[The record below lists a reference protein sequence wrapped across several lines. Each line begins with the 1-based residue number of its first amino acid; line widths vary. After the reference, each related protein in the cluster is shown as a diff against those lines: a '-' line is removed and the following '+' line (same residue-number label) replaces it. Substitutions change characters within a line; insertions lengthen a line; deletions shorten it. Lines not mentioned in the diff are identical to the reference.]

1 MPVQRS
7 LSRGAIFAI
16 LSLLIILIGG
26 VAVTRSGSSVD
37 ASQVANPSF
46 VGTWRFDIVGESAEE
61 GEFLSSSFVT
71 YFSDGTML
79 ASGRSVLP
87 APPDAPVPVFHL
99 TTGHGVWEST
109 GERTIAGTFV
119 NQRSD
124 SEGNFLGTTTINA
137 LAEMSDDGMSIT
149 GTSQVVIANPA
160 GETVATRQDL
170 VEAERVVISEPDAAT
185 PTG

>member
-1 MPVQRS
+1 MSEQRS
-7 LSRGAIFAI
+7 WPRGSIIAA
-16 LSLLIILIGG
+16 LSLLIILTGG
-26 VAVTRSGSSVD
+26 VAVSGSGSTVE
-37 ASQVANPSF
+37 ASQAADTGF
-46 VGTWRFDIVGESAEE
+46 VGTWRFDIAGEGAEE
-61 GEFLSSSFVT
+61 GEFVSSSFVT

-87 APPDAPVPVFHL
+87 APPDAPVPVFYL

-124 SEGNFLGTTTINA
+124 SDGNFLGTTTINA
-137 LAEMSDDGMSIT
+137 LAEISEDGISIT

-160 GETVATRQDL
+160 GEMVATRQD
-170 VEAERVVISEPDAAT
+170 VVTAERVVVSDPDAAT
-185 PTG
+185 SAG